1 MNTKKGNN
9 GVRGFGVY
17 LMLILLVALMWFFL
31 DGRSTTNAYTR
42 AQFEQDL
49 EAGKITAY

>member
-31 DGRSTTNAYTR
+31 DGRSTTHAYTR
-42 AQFEQDL
+42 PQFEQDI
-49 EAGKITAY
+49 EA